1 MDVSHL
7 PVFSGLSDD
16 VVRDALAHFRPA
28 NVEFGMQLM
37 EEGEADSTMLC
48 VVDGELEIR
57 TGDTLLG
64 KAKAGEVVGEMAL
77 FGYGMRMATVE
88 ALTNADLLLLDRDG
102 YAALRDS
109 GSPVAKAVEQ
119 LALRTLMARLTS
131 TSDRI
136 AAMADGSPTGSVA
149 PPKSFFQKVASLF
162 GGGGRR
168 QTSSLN
174 HRAILEQAPFFQ
186 KFSEGG
192 LDSLADMMVGV
203 EYSPGEFVCSEGDSG
218 DEMFI
223 VAEGL
228 LDVFIN
234 TGDDRVEPLA
244 SLEPG
249 DAFGMLALFN
259 NRPRMA
265 SCVARTDVACLAL
278 SKERWDAVVDAHSP
292 AGSALRG
299 ALIRCLSDQLA
310 FANARLS
317 QLDLTK
323 RKKSDQQA
331 SLLVVS
337 AGMDTYGPAGRNG
350 SK

>member
-7 PVFSGLSDD
+7 PVFSGLSED
-16 VVRDALAHFRPA
+16 VIREALIHFRPA

-48 VVDGELEIR
+48 VVAGELEIR

-64 KAKAGEVVGEMAL
+64 KARAGEVVGEMAL

-109 GSPVAKAVEQ
+109 GNPVAKAVEQ

-136 AAMADGSPTGSVA
+136 AEMADGSPTGSVA

-168 QTSSLN
+168 QISSLN

-186 KFSEGG
+186 KCSAGG
-192 LDSLADMMVGV
+192 LDALADMMVGV
-203 EYSPGEFVCSEGDSG
+203 EYSPGEFVCSEGDMG

-292 AGSALRG
+292 LGSALRG

-317 QLDLTK
+317 QLDLTQ
-323 RKKSDQQA
+323 RKKSDQRA

>member
-7 PVFSGLSDD
+7 PVFAGLSED
-16 VVRDALAHFRPA
+16 VINEALTHFRPA

-48 VVDGELEIR
+48 VVAGELEIR

-64 KAKAGEVVGEMAL
+64 KATAGEVVGEMAL

-109 GSPVAKAVEQ
+109 GNPVAKAVEQ
-119 LALRTLMARLTS
+119 LALNTLAARLVK

-136 AAMADGSPTGSVA
+136 ADLADGSPAGSVA
-149 PPKSFFQKVASLF
+149 PPKSFFSKVASLF

-168 QTSSLN
+168 EISSLN
-174 HRAILEQAPFFQ
+174 HRAILGQAPFFQ
-186 KFSEGG
+186 KCSDSG
-192 LDSLADMMVGV
+192 LDALAEAMVGV
-203 EYSPGEFVCSEGDSG
+203 EFSPGEFVCREGDSG

-228 LDVFIN
+228 LDVIIN
-234 TGDDRVEPLA
+234 TGADRVEPLA

-259 NRPRMA
+259 NSPRMA

-278 SKERWDAVVDAHSP
+278 PKKSWDELVDAPSA

-299 ALIRCLSDQLA
+299 ALIRVLSDQLA

-317 QLDLTK
+317 QLDLTQ
-323 RKKSDQQA
+323 RKKSDHQA

-337 AGMDTYGPAGRNG
+337 AGMDTYGPAGRND

>member
-1 MDVSHL
+1 
-7 PVFSGLSDD
+7 
-16 VVRDALAHFRPA
+16 
-28 NVEFGMQLM
+28 
-37 EEGEADSTMLC
+37 
-48 VVDGELEIR
+48 
-57 TGDTLLG
+57 
-64 KAKAGEVVGEMAL
+64 MAL

-109 GSPVAKAVEQ
+109 GNPVAKAVEQ
-119 LALRTLMARLTS
+119 LALSTLMARLTS

-136 AAMADGSPTGSVA
+136 ADLADGSPAGSVA
-149 PPKSFFQKVASLF
+149 PPKSFFQRVASLF

-168 QTSSLN
+168 ETSSLN
-174 HRAILEQAPFFQ
+174 HREILGQAPFFH
-186 KFSEGG
+186 KSAEGA
-192 LDSLADMMVGV
+192 LDSLAKSMVGV
-203 EYSPGEFVCSEGDSG
+203 EFSPGEFVCREGDSG

-228 LDVFIN
+228 LEVFIN

-249 DAFGMLALFN
+249 DAFGMLALFH

-265 SCVARTDVACLAL
+265 SCVARTNVACLAL
-278 SKERWDAVVDAHSP
+278 SKDRWSGVVGAHSP

-317 QLDLTK
+317 QLDLTQ
-323 RKKSDQQA
+323 RKKADQRG

-350 SK
+350 AK